1 MFQLD
6 VEADDAY
13 EYEDGIGCCGV
24 DDVEVLDGCCENPMF
39 DCDCDRFPL
48 GLAEN
53 AGDADVEEGDDKGNA
68 LVNGVVME
76 FVDDSWDSGV
86 GIVAFDCGIFDDELD
101 EGDGES
107 PSLVLLLLS
116 ALVIPSFYV
125 ITVAS
130 NERYGIQKSFHRLRL
145 ILFVSNAIYFY

>member
-24 DDVEVLDGCCENPMF
+24 DDDEVLDGCCENPMF
-39 DCDCDRFPL
+39 DCNCDLFSL
-48 GLAEN
+48 ELAEN
-53 AGDADVEEGDDKGNA
+53 DAGNADVEDGEDKGNA

-76 FVDDSWDSGV
+76 FADDSWDSGV

-101 EGDGES
+101 EGDEES

-116 ALVIPSFYV
+116 ALVIPPFYV

-130 NERYGIQKSFHRLRL
+130 NEEVWHSKIISSL
-145 ILFVSNAIYFY
+145 IFVSNAIYFY